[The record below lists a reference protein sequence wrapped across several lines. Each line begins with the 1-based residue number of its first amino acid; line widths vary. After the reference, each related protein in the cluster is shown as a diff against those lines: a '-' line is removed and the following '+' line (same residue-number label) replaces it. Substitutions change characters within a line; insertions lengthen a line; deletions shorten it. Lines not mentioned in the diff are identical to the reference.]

1 MRDTPTP
8 FFDTNRGDIS
18 MAGFSTPS
26 GFAKVPVRPGK
37 PDPHL
42 ERPDIPAGE
51 FISNVVS
58 NDWVNDEY
66 KLIVVDA
73 PARALTVKP
82 GQFFQWQCPSPDGAE
97 VWTRRPMSIYQV
109 DRQHSRLEFLYKL
122 AGRGTKGVGTLKP
135 GDEFNIAGPFG
146 VGFSLDAAWRNVVV
160 IGRGVG
166 LATLGPVSQLAA
178 DDGVGV
184 TAILSARA
192 PEFAMSADVFAG
204 MGATVIPVLDTDGTS
219 DVANVESILEGLIAD
234 GRVDAFFTCGSN
246 RLLALCQKLGKT
258 HGIPGEVAVEQ
269 IMACGVGPCYICVK
283 TFVVDGNKVLRRV
296 CRDGPVFD
304 FQEACA
310 W

>member
-1 MRDTPTP
+1 
-8 FFDTNRGDIS
+8 
-18 MAGFSTPS
+18 MAGFPTPT
-26 GFAKVPVRPGK
+26 GFATAPIRRGDE
-37 PDPHL
+37 DPHKD
-42 ERPDIPAGE
+42 RPDIPAGE
-51 FISNVVS
+51 FVCDVVS

-73 PARALTVKP
+73 PERALTVKP

-97 VWTRRPMSIYQV
+97 VWMRRPMSIYQV
-109 DRQHSRLEFLYKL
+109 DRAHARLEFLYKL
-122 AGRGTKGVGTLKP
+122 TGRGTKGVGTLEA
-135 GDEFNIAGPFG
+135 GGEFNIAGPFG

-166 LATLGPVSQLAA
+166 LATLGPLSQLAA
-178 DDGVGV
+178 DNGAGV
-184 TAILSARA
+184 TAILSARK
-192 PEFAMSADVFAG
+192 PELAMSADVFAG
-204 MGATVIPVLDTDGTS
+204 MGARVIPVLDTDKSS
-219 DVANVESILEGLIAD
+219 DVENVEAILEGLIAD

-246 RLLALCQKLGKT
+246 RLLALCQKLGRK

-269 IMACGVGPCYICVK
+269 LMACGVGPCYICVK

-304 FQEACA
+304 IQEATG

>member
-1 MRDTPTP
+1 
-8 FFDTNRGDIS
+8 

-26 GFAKVPVRPGK
+26 GFAKAPIRPGEA
-37 PDPHL
+37 DPHL

-51 FISNVVS
+51 FICNVVS

-73 PARALTVKP
+73 PARALTVGA

-97 VWTRRPMSIYQV
+97 VWTRRPMSIYFV
-109 DRQHSRLEFLYKL
+109 DREAGRLRFLYKVT
-122 AGRGTKGVGTLKP
+122 GRGTRGVATFEP
-135 GDEFNIAGPFG
+135 GDEFNMAGPFG
-146 VGFSLDAAWRNVVV
+146 VGFKLDPEWRNIVV

-166 LATLGPVSQLAA
+166 LATMGPLSQLAA
-178 DDGVGV
+178 GKGVGV
-184 TAILSARA
+184 TAILSARS
-192 PEFAMSADVFAG
+192 PEFAMSSDLFAG
-204 MGATVIPVLDTDGTS
+204 MGADVIRVLDSDGTS
-219 DVANVESILEGLIAD
+219 DVANVEAILEKLVAD
-234 GRVDAFFTCGSN
+234 GRVDALFTCGSN
-246 RLLALCQKLGKT
+246 RLLQLAQKIGKK

-283 TFVVDGNKVLRRV
+283 TFVVDGEKVLRRV

-304 FQEACA
+304 IQEATG